1 MSTSEKP
8 LERSASSSGMNFGPS
23 GRRDDLLNSTTTT
36 TRPRANTGSR
46 TPRMMGLGVP
56 AEKVTSRG
64 LGRKKSNHCLAPPE
78 PVTTNFAGSGATT
91 PEIVVTPVG
100 IDDEGDDDGNAKKGL
115 YLDSSASSFNS
126 NLSALRD
133 DLFSPPLP
141 EPLDEPITGS
151 ILLNSNSRART
162 RRNTGMSEKSV
173 NFGTAEAV
181 GEAPSS
187 ETAEG
192 LRIKTVEFAD
202 PDPMFHRALGSP
214 VLPPTEAFVEQ
225 VGCFRV
231 ANLRNDSLGNLPRIV
246 STPSEETSPNDDE
259 CTREGGFTC
268 SSESEGEGQED
279 REGCARSPPPK
290 ITWRRP
296 SAEKWSTLTEQAIAK
311 AASPELSTAVKR
323 PPAVTRKTSAGGN
336 PCSVFSSAATTA
348 LCSVHDSEPIISTPG
363 TATANMGN
371 PFEKFGSAETPG
383 GGDKRRGSAAASV
396 RSVQDIIGKS
406 QSASAPSSRR
416 SSAWAIGKGNLGLT
430 IDAWNGGVK
439 GTGN

>member
-1 MSTSEKP
+1 
-8 LERSASSSGMNFGPS
+8 MNIGPS
-23 GRRDDLLNSTTTT
+23 KRKDELLNPKTTT

-64 LGRKKSNHCLAPPE
+64 LGRKKSNHCLSPPE
-78 PVTTNFAGSGATT
+78 LHVPVTTVLPGSGATT

-100 IDDEGDDDGNAKKGL
+100 IDDELDDDGNAQGGL
-115 YLDSSASSFNS
+115 YLHNPVSSFS

-133 DLFSPPLP
+133 DLFSPPLA
-141 EPLDEPITGS
+141 EYVDEPITGS
-151 ILLNSNSRART
+151 ILLNSNSHART
-162 RRNTGMSEKSV
+162 RRNTGISEKSV

-181 GEAPSS
+181 GEIPPRDI
-187 ETAEG
+187 AEA

-225 VGCFRV
+225 VGSFRV
-231 ANLRNDSLGNLPRIV
+231 ANLRNDSLGNLPKIV

-259 CTREGGFTC
+259 YTGKGGFTC
-268 SSESEGEGQED
+268 SSESEGEDQGD
-279 REGCARSPPPK
+279 GEGGEWSSPPK
-290 ITWRRP
+290 LTWPRA
-296 SAEKWSTLTEQAIAK
+296 SAVKWSTLTERAIAK
-311 AASPELSTAVKR
+311 AASADRRSAGKR
-323 PPAVTRKTSAGGN
+323 PSPITRKTSDGGN
-336 PCSVFSSAATTA
+336 PCSILSSAATTA
-348 LCSVHDSEPIISTPG
+348 ICSVHDSEPILSTPG
-363 TATANMGN
+363 IATATMGY
-371 PFEKFGSAETPG
+371 PFEMFGTADATE
-383 GGDKRRGSAAASV
+383 GGDKRRGSAAESF